1 MNTGTEELELSQLRV
16 PPHSRDAEM
25 SLIGA
30 LLLDNSAL
38 ERVEVNITAGDF
50 YLYEHRLIYK
60 AITDLLGKG
69 EPADVVSVGELLK
82 NNPEVGGLPRLN
94 HLAQFVPSAANIK
107 RYAKI
112 IQDKSQLRRLMT
124 ASTENIDEIFDGA
137 NKEAGEILDRAERRI
152 LEIGENGARQE
163 VKVKSNDEQI
173 DELLEW
179 MAEGSSSTGV
189 RTGFDEIDEATNGLQ
204 PGELIVVA
212 GRPSMGKTSFA
223 FNIGE
228 HAAYKQ
234 KLNVLAIS
242 MEMKSLQLSKKRA
255 GSVAR
260 IRQESIKRPEN
271 MTSDEVN
278 RFMEA
283 MESMRGHVFDV
294 VDCID
299 NTIESL
305 VAIARRSAKHHKK
318 IDLILI
324 DYIQL
329 MSTKS
334 KRGGGNENR
343 AGELGQIS
351 SRLKALAGELNCP
364 VVVLSQ
370 LNRDVEKRPNKRPL
384 MSDLKDSGSIEQD
397 ADLIMLLY
405 RDDYYTKDQSTEPG
419 IAEVNIAKQRM
430 GDTGVARLAWSREY
444 ARFDNL
450 AH

>member
-1 MNTGTEELELSQLRV
+1 MTTNTDDLELSQLRI

-25 SLIGA
+25 SFIGA
-30 LLLDNSAL
+30 LLLDNSAQ
-38 ERVEVNITAGDF
+38 ERVDVNIAAGDF

-60 AITDLLGKG
+60 AITDLFGRG

-82 NNPEVGGLPRLN
+82 NNPEVGGLQRLN
-94 HLAQFVPSAANIK
+94 QLAQFVPSAANIK

-112 IQDKSQLRRLMT
+112 IQDKSQLRRLMA
-124 ASTENIDEIFDGA
+124 ASTENIDEIFDGS
-137 NKEAGEILDRAERRI
+137 NKDAAEILDRAERRI
-152 LEIGENGARQE
+152 LEIGEKVGRQE
-163 VKVKSNDEQI
+163 AQIKTNDEQI

-189 RTGFDEIDEATNGLQ
+189 RTGFDDIDEATNGLQ
-204 PGELIVVA
+204 PGELVVVA

-255 GSVAR
+255 GSVGR
-260 IRQESIKRPEN
+260 IRQDSIKKPEN
-271 MTSDEVN
+271 MTSDECN
-278 RFMEA
+278 RLA
-283 MESMRGHVFDV
+283 DAVDAMRGHVFDV

-299 NTIESL
+299 NKIES
-305 VAIARRSAKHHKK
+305 VIAIARRTAKQRKRV
-318 IDLILI
+318 DLIVI

-329 MSTKS
+329 MSTKTQKGS
-334 KRGGGNENR
+334 ENR

-405 RDDYYTKDQSTEPG
+405 RDEYYTKDECQEPG

-430 GDTGVARLAWSREY
+430 GDTGVVRLAWSREY

-450 AH
+450 AR

>member
-1 MNTGTEELELSQLRV
+1 MNSSIDELELFQLRV
-16 PPHSRDAEM
+16 PPHSREAEI
-25 SLIGA
+25 SLIGG
-30 LLLDNSAL
+30 LLIDNNTL
-38 ERVEVNITAGDF
+38 EKIDVNITAGDF

-60 AITDLLGKG
+60 AITDLLSKG

-82 NNPEVGGLPRLN
+82 NNPEVGGLTRLN
-94 HLAQFVPSAANIK
+94 QMAQFVPSAAHIK
-107 RYAKI
+107 LYAKI
-112 IQDKSQLRRLMT
+112 IRDKSQMRRLIS
-124 ASTENIDEIFDGA
+124 ASEENIAEIFDGA
-137 NKEAGEILDRAERRI
+137 NKEPSEILDRAERRI
-152 LEIGENGARQE
+152 LEIAENGTRQE
-163 VKVKSNDEQI
+163 EKPKSNDEQI

-189 RTGFDEIDEATNGLQ
+189 KTGFDAIDEATNGLQ

-255 GSVAR
+255 GSVGR
-260 IRQESIKRPEN
+260 IRQESIKKPEA
-271 MTSDEVN
+271 MTSDEIN

-305 VAIARRSAKHHKK
+305 VSTARRSAKKHKK
-318 IDLILI
+318 IDLIII

-329 MSTKS
+329 MGVKS
-334 KRGGGNENR
+334 KRSGGNENR
-343 AGELGQIS
+343 AGELGHIS

-405 RDDYYTKDQSTEPG
+405 RDEYYNKEQSTEPG
-419 IAEVNIAKQRM
+419 VAEVNIAKQRM
-430 GDTGVARLAWSREY
+430 GDTGVTRLAWSREY

-450 AH
+450 A